1 MALGADRWAIRRMV
15 MREGLKVTG
24 VGMAIGLLGTVML
37 SRVLA
42 SMVFGISALDP
53 RVMAAA
59 AVFMA
64 TVAALAAYLPARRA
78 TVVEP
83 SSVLQ

>member
-1 MALGADRWAIRRMV
+1 
-15 MREGLKVTG
+15 MREGLVVTG
-24 VGMAIGLLGTVML
+24 VGMAIGLLGAMML
-37 SRVLA
+37 SRVLV

-59 AVFMA
+59 ALFMA
-64 TVAALAAYLPARRA
+64 TVAGLAAYLPAHRA

>member
-1 MALGADRWAIRRMV
+1 
-15 MREGLKVTG
+15 MREGLMVTG
-24 VGMAIGLLGTVML
+24 VGMAIGLLGAVTL

>member
-1 MALGADRWAIRRMV
+1 M
-15 MREGLKVTG
+15 VTG
-24 VGMAIGLLGTVML
+24 VGMAIGLLGAVTL